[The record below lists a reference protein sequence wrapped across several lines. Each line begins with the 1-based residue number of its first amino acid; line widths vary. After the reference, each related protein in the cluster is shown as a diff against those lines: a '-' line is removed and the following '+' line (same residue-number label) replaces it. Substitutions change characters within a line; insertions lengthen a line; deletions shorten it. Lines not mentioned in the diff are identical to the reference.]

1 MENGVAQV
9 RSFNRTVAE
18 RVGALTDRFLGRD
31 RPMGE
36 SRALWEIGSEGVEV
50 RALRDRLGLDS
61 GYASRVLRALERQRL
76 VSVTVGEG
84 DRRVR
89 EVRLTER
96 GLKERAELDRRAD
109 EVAQGLLDPLSDRQ
123 RARLIE
129 AMTDVER
136 LLTASLVT
144 IAVEDARAADAQWC
158 IQQYFLELAARFEG
172 GFDPGRSI
180 SASVQEITPPAGLFV
195 LARLRGRPIGCGAL
209 KFHGDA
215 PTELKRMWVARD
227 VRGLGVGRRLLTEL
241 ERLASEAGT
250 RLIRLETN
258 RSLTEAIRLYRDHGY
273 REVERFNDE
282 PYADHW
288 FEKELRPR

>member
-1 MENGVAQV
+1 MPEDVALV
-9 RSFNRTVAE
+9 RHFNRTVAE
-18 RVGALTDRFLGRD
+18 RIGALTDRFLGRD

-36 SRALWEIGSEGVEV
+36 SRTLWEIGPEGVEV

-76 VSVTVGEG
+76 VSVTASKR

-96 GLKERAELDRRAD
+96 GRRERAELDRRAD
-109 EVAQGLLDPLSDRQ
+109 EVAHGFLDPLSAPQ

-136 LLTASLVT
+136 LLTASLIT
-144 IAVEDARAADAQWC
+144 IAVEDASTPDAQWC
-158 IQQYFLELAARFEG
+158 IEQYFLELAARFEG

-180 SASVQEITPPAGLFV
+180 SARVEELTPPAGLLV
-195 LARLRGRPIGCGAL
+195 LARLRGRPVGCGAL

-215 PTELKRMWVARD
+215 PTELKRMWVAHD
-227 VRGLGVGRRLLTEL
+227 VRGLGVGRRLLAEL
-241 ERLASEAGT
+241 ERLAFGAGT
-250 RLIRLETN
+250 RLVRLETN

-273 REVERFNDE
+273 REVDRFNDE

>member
-1 MENGVAQV
+1 MPEDVAHV
-9 RSFNRTVAE
+9 RLFNRTVAE
-18 RVGALTDRFLGRD
+18 RIGALTDRFLGRD

-36 SRALWEIGSEGVEV
+36 SRTLWEIGPEGVEV

-76 VSVTVGEG
+76 VSVTASKG

-96 GLKERAELDRRAD
+96 GRRERAELDRRAD
-109 EVAQGLLDPLSDRQ
+109 EVAQGFLDPLSAPQ

-136 LLTASLVT
+136 LLTASLIT
-144 IAVEDARAADAQWC
+144 IAVEDARTPDARWC
-158 IQQYFLELAARFEG
+158 IEQYFLELAARFEG
-172 GFDPGRSI
+172 GFDPARSI
-180 SASVQEITPPAGLFV
+180 SASEEELTPPAGLLV
-195 LARLRGRPIGCGAL
+195 LARLRGRPVGCGAL
-209 KFHGDA
+209 KFHGAA
-215 PTELKRMWVARD
+215 PTELKRMWVAVD
-227 VRGLGVGRRLLTEL
+227 VRGLGVGRRLLAEL
-241 ERLASEAGT
+241 ERLALDAGT

-258 RSLTEAIRLYRDHGY
+258 RSLTEAIKLYRDHGY

-288 FEKELRPR
+288 FEKDLRPR